1 MVAINDDD
9 EMSIGLRKWPPERND
24 YLLPKTALE
33 RASCIFVA
41 AIHANYYSKQGSHK
55 TWHGF
60 PNPVTDSERFRTWVY
75 AVGGDILKL
84 KNEYIYKYRCVCHA
98 HFEERFC
105 CRFNKISNI
114 ATPTLHMPEKEGEQ
128 SSNTTHS
135 DLDKENT
142 GSSVQKLTSC
152 EQRPLR
158 PIENLKIISEMQD
171 VIAEVLK
178 KYLERNNIKE
188 YCKMVITILI
198 DLRDL
203 EGCDEHKSD
212 LKRFILDL
220 VTRFFIYNNC
230 KTLNKIMCG
239 KVAPNDPRD
248 SFQEKAKNVFNKCYR
263 LK

>member
-1 MVAINDDD
+1 MPGFSAHKFTAVEQQRIIQNLPANKPSTSKDD
-9 EMSIGLRKWPPERND
+9 
-24 YLLPKTALE
+24 
-33 RASCIFVA
+33 
-41 AIHANYYSKQGSHK
+41 YSLFSEKRSH
-55 TWHGF
+55 
-60 PNPVTDSERFRTWVY
+60 
-75 AVGGDILKL
+75 
-84 KNEYIYKYRCVCHA
+84 
-98 HFEERFC
+98 HFFQ
-105 CRFNKISNI
+105 
-114 ATPTLHMPEKEGEQ
+114 EKEGEQ

-152 EQRPLR
+152 EQRPLS

-220 VTRFFIYNNC
+220 VTRFLYFIY
-230 KTLNKIMCG
+230 LFI
-239 KVAPNDPRD
+239 
-248 SFQEKAKNVFNKCYR
+248 S
-263 LK
+263 